1 MGIEAA
7 IVKDP
12 AETMA
17 TWTIDAYNW
26 ETMWRL
32 ISKIPTQ
39 GPIWHKCLQVSP
51 DNMDTL
57 PLDID
62 FNADAGFVDGARR
75 QAAKESSL
83 N

>member
-1 MGIEAA
+1 
-7 IVKDP
+7 
-12 AETMA
+12 
-17 TWTIDAYNW
+17 
-26 ETMWRL
+26 
-32 ISKIPTQ
+32 
-39 GPIWHKCLQVSP
+39 
-51 DNMDTL
+51 MDTL